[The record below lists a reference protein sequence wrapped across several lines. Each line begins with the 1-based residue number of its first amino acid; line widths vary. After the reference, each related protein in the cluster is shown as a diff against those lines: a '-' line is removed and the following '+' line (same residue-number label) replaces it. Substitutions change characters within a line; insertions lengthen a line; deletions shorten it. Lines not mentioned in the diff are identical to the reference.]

1 MSDKLEYSKCY
12 SRVVGNLVS
21 KRTGETQSIWVVIP
35 CYNVANH
42 IRSVI
47 QNIGPG
53 VIGIVAVNDNSKD
66 DTAKILKSLKLD
78 SRLFVIEN
86 EQNLGVGGST
96 KRGFEF
102 AFSRGATIAVKL
114 DGDGQMDPN
123 LILNLVD
130 PITKGHADYVKG
142 NRFINV
148 DQVISMPK
156 FRLFGNIALSFLTKL
171 SSGYWEIF
179 DPNNGFVA
187 ISKNAFELV
196 PKAKIDNRYFFESD
210 MLFRLHLARAV
221 VQDIPMPT
229 KYGTEVSG
237 LKEIRAFFEFGYKH
251 QRNFFKRI
259 VIEYY
264 LRDFNLGSIQL
275 PLGIVLGMFGG
286 IYGTMNFLHYSS
298 LELSTPT
305 GTQIVVAM
313 SVLSGLQLLLS
324 FFAFDISN
332 SPKKPIS

>member
-1 MSDKLEYSKCY
+1 MRSSGNDKNS
-12 SRVVGNLVS
+12 V
-21 KRTGETQSIWVVIP
+21 WVVIP
-35 CYNVANH
+35 CYNVAQH
-42 IRSVI
+42 IESVI
-47 QNIGPG
+47 QNIGSD
-53 VIGIVAVNDNSKD
+53 VAGIVAINDCSKD
-66 DTAKILKSLKLD
+66 ATAKVLESLKFD

-86 EQNLGVGGST
+86 DKNLGVGGST

-102 AFSRGATIAVKL
+102 AFSSGAGIAVKL
-114 DGDGQMDPN
+114 DGDGQMDPSLVSD
-123 LILNLVD
+123 LIA
-130 PITKGHADYVKG
+130 PIIGGQADYVKG

-148 DQVISMPK
+148 DQVILMPK
-156 FRLFGNIALSFLTKL
+156 IRLFGNIALSFLTKL

-179 DPNNGFVA
+179 DPNNGFIA
-187 ISKNAFELV
+187 ISKKAFDLIPTRKV
-196 PKAKIDNRYFFESD
+196 DNRYFFESD

-237 LKEIRAFFEFGYKH
+237 LKESKAFFEFGYKH
-251 QRNFFKRI
+251 QKNFFKRI
-259 VIEYY
+259 AIEYY

-275 PLGIVLGMFGG
+275 PLGLGLSLFGG
-286 IYGTMNFLHYSS
+286 VYGVINFLNYHS
-298 LELSTPT
+298 LGLPTPT
-305 GTQIVVAM
+305 GIQIVVAM

>member
-1 MSDKLEYSKCY
+1 VSNS
-12 SRVVGNLVS
+12 VS
-21 KRTGETQSIWVVIP
+21 KRGNVENSVWVVIP
-35 CYNVANH
+35 CFNVAEQ
-42 IRSVI
+42 IESVI
-47 QNIGPG
+47 QNIGSE
-53 VIGIVAVNDNSKD
+53 VTGIVAVNDGSKD
-66 DTAKILKSLKLD
+66 GTLQILESLKSDKRLYVIQND
-78 SRLFVIEN
+78 S
-86 EQNLGVGGST
+86 NLGVGGST

-102 AFSRGATIAVKL
+102 AFSHGASIAVKL
-114 DGDGQMDPN
+114 DGDGQMDPS
-123 LILNLVD
+123 LIWGLVA
-130 PITKGHADYVKG
+130 PIISGKADYVKG
-142 NRFINV
+142 NRFINI

-156 FRLFGNIALSFLTKL
+156 VRLFGNIALSFLTKL

-187 ISKNAFELV
+187 ISKKTFELIPTHKV
-196 PKAKIDNRYFFESD
+196 DDRYFFESD

-237 LKEIRAFFEFGYKH
+237 LKESKAFFEFGYKH
-251 QRNFFKRI
+251 HKNFFKRI
-259 VIEYY
+259 AIEYY

-275 PLGIVLGMFGG
+275 PMGLGLSLFGG
-286 IYGTMNFLHYSS
+286 VYGVINFLHYHS
-298 LELSTPT
+298 LELPTPT
-305 GTQIVVAM
+305 GIQIVVAM